1 MVVLENISQRLDS
14 ALRKL
19 RGKGVL
25 NEQDVAVALKEVR
38 LALLEADV
46 NFKIVKKLIERI
58 RERAIGHD
66 VMKSLTPG
74 HQVVKIVHETL
85 TEVMGSNQS
94 PLTVAPNPPTI
105 IMLIGLQGSGKTT
118 SAGKLARH
126 FQKQN
131 KRVLLTAADTRRPA
145 AVQQLV
151 SVGATLG
158 ISVHRN
164 DTVPESG
171 HNGDPVEICQ
181 SAIERAKKELFDVVL
196 LDTGGRLQI
205 DTSLMQEL
213 VSIRNTVEPNETLLV
228 ADAMMGQEAVSI
240 ADQFNQ
246 QIGLTGVVLT
256 KMEGDTRG
264 GAVLSIKEAIGKP
277 IKFLGVGEK
286 LDALEPFHPDRMA
299 SRILGM
305 GDVLSLIDKAREA
318 ATHDALPAAK
328 KVFRPD
334 SLTFEDFAEQLKQLN
349 KMGPLESIIDMLP
362 GQKLLK
368 GNMDV
373 NADKK
378 AISRTIAIVNSMTVK
393 ERRDHSL
400 LSGRRKIRI
409 ATGSGTSVQE
419 VNRLVK
425 QFLTAK
431 KMLKKM
437 TGRKGQEQLQ
447 MMMRQFG

>member
-1 MVVLENISQRLDS
+1 VLENISRRFDS

-19 RGKGVL
+19 RGRGVL
-25 NEQDVAVALKEVR
+25 NEQDVATSLKEIRV
-38 LALLEADV
+38 ALLEADV
-46 NFKIVKKLIERI
+46 NFEIVKRIIEQI
-58 RERAIGHD
+58 RGRAVGQD
-66 VMKSLTPG
+66 VLKSLTPG

-85 TEVMGSNQS
+85 TELMGSNQS

-105 IMLIGLQGSGKTT
+105 IMLVGLQGSGKTT

-131 KRVLLTAADTRRPA
+131 KRVLLAAADTRRPA

-151 SVGATLG
+151 SLGATLD
-158 ISVHRN
+158 ISVHR
-164 DTVPESG
+164 DGTALESG
-171 HNGDPVEICQ
+171 RSGDPVEICQ
-181 SAIERAKKELFDVVL
+181 SAVVRAKKELFDVVL

-205 DTSLMQEL
+205 DESLMQEL
-213 VSIRNTVEPNETLLV
+213 VNIRDIVDPSETLLV

-256 KMEGDTRG
+256 KMEGDARG
-264 GAVLSIKEAIGKP
+264 GAVLSIKEATGKP

-286 LDALEPFHPDRMA
+286 LDALELFHPDRMA

-318 ATHDALPAAK
+318 AIHDDLPAAK

-334 SLTFEDFAEQLKQLN
+334 ALTFEDFAEQLKQIT
-349 KMGPLESIIDMLP
+349 KMGPLESIVDMLP
-362 GQKLLK
+362 GRKILK
-368 GNMDV
+368 DDIDV

-400 LSGRRKIRI
+400 LSGSRKLRI
-409 ATGSGTSVQE
+409 AAGSGTSVQE

-437 TGRKGQEQLQ
+437 TGRKGQGQLQ
-447 MMMRQFG
+447 MMMRQLG

>member
-1 MVVLENISQRLDS
+1 MLENISQRLDA
-14 ALRKL
+14 ALQKL

-25 NEQDVAVALKEVR
+25 NEEDVTAALKEVR
-38 LALLEADV
+38 VALLEADV
-46 NFKIVKKLIERI
+46 NFKIVKGLIERI
-58 RERAIGHD
+58 RERALGQD

-85 TEVMGSNQS
+85 TELMGSNQS
-94 PLTVAPNPPTI
+94 PLVAAPNPPTI
-105 IMLIGLQGSGKTT
+105 IMLVGLQGSGKTT
-118 SAGKLARH
+118 SAGKLGRY

-151 SVGATLG
+151 SLGSTLD
-158 ISVHRN
+158 IPVHR
-164 DTVPESG
+164 DGEDGSSG
-171 HNGDPVEICQ
+171 TPVEICR
-181 SAIERAKKELFDVVL
+181 SAVARAKKELFDVVI

-213 VSIRNTVEPNETLLV
+213 ATIRDTVKPDETLLV
-228 ADAMMGQEAVSI
+228 ADAMTGQEAVSI

-264 GAVLSIKEAIGKP
+264 GAVLSIKEATGKP
-277 IKFLGVGEK
+277 IKFIGVGEK
-286 LDALEPFHPDRMA
+286 LDALELFHPDRMA

-318 ATHDALPAAK
+318 AIHDTLPAAK
-328 KVFRPD
+328 KAFRPD
-334 SLTFEDFAEQLKQLN
+334 ALTFEDFAEQLKQLD
-349 KMGPLESIIDMLP
+349 KMGPLESLVDMLP
-362 GQKLLK
+362 GRKLLK
-368 GNMDV
+368 GDIDV

-378 AISRTIAIVNSMTVK
+378 AIARTIAIVNSMTAK

-400 LSGRRKIRI
+400 LNGRRKIRI
-409 ATGSGTSVQE
+409 AAGSGTSVQE

-437 TGRKGQEQLQ
+437 TGRKARGQLQ